1 MSDTSL
7 RAAVARLGLL
17 LILCAVTP
25 FARAIPPADLP
36 PVDQVFGVSARATAP
51 DRIELRWTIAKG
63 FYLYRHQLKVQA
75 DGNFGSPV
83 LHIPAGAKHRDEFFG
98 DVETYRESLT
108 VPVTGV
114 PRGASTVLT
123 VRYQGCA
130 DAGLC
135 YPPTTKTLRVSLPA
149 PSSSAS
155 DASASA
161 GSPFGALSR
170 GGDTGLT
177 NGVSDSG
184 VSGGGLLGAR
194 GGSVSAAD
202 QALPAAQAF
211 QVSARVEGSSLR
223 VTLAPAPGYYLYR
236 NQIRVRTAAG
246 SAVRLG
252 APVWP
257 AARLH
262 DDPEFGKV
270 PVYFSAV
277 DLRVPLTASAAS
289 SAAGSA
295 RGGSVSLPV
304 TVDFQGCKDQGVCY
318 PPMSRRFEVSVTP
331 SALAAAPVTGAV
343 VGAATGAAA
352 AAAAAAVDPASS
364 GTGAA
369 GTTVTETVIAP
380 PDATATATDTTTP
393 AGPAIAD
400 TGAALPT
407 APPAGAPPISAALA
421 LLLALLGGL
430 ALNLMPCVLP
440 VLSLKAI
447 GLANQAAHPASA
459 RRHALAYTAGV
470 LASFAALGGLM
481 LALRGLG
488 DAVGW
493 AFQMQQPLVVGFLA
507 LLMFALGLSLNG
519 VWHAGGRWLG
529 MGQSLTQAPNWKGD
543 FFTGLLA
550 VVVAT
555 PCIAPFMGAALA
567 WALFA
572 PAALAV
578 LVFVAIGLG
587 MALPFLLIG
596 FIPALARFLPR
607 PGAWMDTF
615 KHWMAFPMYL
625 SAIWLAWVVGQQ
637 RGPLG
642 MAWLL
647 VAALLIAI
655 ACWAWTRAAQLSR
668 PTHRVLALAALALA
682 LLTLVHVHRL
692 PALSSPSSPSSL
704 SSPSSAVSP
713 SEGTPEAPIPFDRGR
728 IADLRAQ
735 GKTVFV
741 NITADWCISC
751 KVNERAVLH
760 TAAFATMLRDAN
772 AVYMVGDYTNVS
784 DDLTAYL
791 GEFRAVGVPLYVVY
805 PPTTRSAATPR
816 VLPTILTRATVR
828 DALPR
833 P

>member
-1 MSDTSL
+1 MSDTYL
-7 RAAVARLGLL
+7 RAAVVRWGLL
-17 LILCAVTP
+17 LILCALTP
-25 FARAIPPADLP
+25 FARAISPADLP
-36 PVDQVFGVSARATAP
+36 PVDQVFGLSARATAP

-63 FYLYRHQLKVQA
+63 FYLYRHQLKVRA

-155 DASASA
+155 DASAGA

-177 NGVSDSG
+177 NGVSGSG

-277 DLRVPLTASAAS
+277 DLRVPLTASAGAAAS
-289 SAAGSA
+289 GTA

-331 SALAAAPVTGAV
+331 SALAAAPVSGAV
-343 VGAATGAAA
+343 VGAATGA

-380 PDATATATDTTTP
+380 PDATATDTTTP

-400 TGAALPT
+400 TGATLPT
-407 APPAGAPPISAALA
+407 APAAAPPISAAVA

-430 ALNLMPCVLP
+430 VLNLMPCVLP

-529 MGQSLTQAPNWKGD
+529 MGQSLTQAPHWKGD

-668 PTHRVLALAALALA
+668 PLHRLIAVAALVLAAL
-682 LLTLVHVHRL
+682 TLWHIHRL
-692 PALSSPSSPSSL
+692 PLAATAPSAAATAALTPG
-704 SSPSSAVSP
+704 
-713 SEGTPEAPIPFDRGR
+713 EGTPDAPLSFDRAR
-728 IADLRAQ
+728 IADLRTQ

-751 KVNERAVLH
+751 KVNERTVLH
-760 TAAFATMLRDAN
+760 TAAFASMLRDAN

-784 DDLTAYL
+784 ADLTDYL

-805 PPTTRSAATPR
+805 PPAATSAPR

-828 DALPR
+828 DALPPAR
-833 P
+833 